1 MDPQSYFKPGDW
13 VVYRKTKRG
22 PAPGPRARH
31 VTAAHKGDNYGYTVD
46 KYWVV
51 EDALADGT
59 VLLKTRRGK
68 QNRLSADDPALRKA
82 GVLTRWMHRS
92 RFLEI
97 ERHDSGQPSSAVP
110 A

>member
-1 MDPQSYFKPGDW
+1 MDQQFKAGDW
-13 VVYRKTKRG
+13 VVYRKTKQG

-31 VTAAHKGDNYGYTVD
+31 VTASHKGDNYGYTVD

-51 EDALADGT
+51 EDLLADGT

-68 QNRLSADDPALRKA
+68 QNRLDSDDPALRKA
-82 GVLTRWMHRS
+82 GLLTRWMYRS
-92 RFLEI
+92 RFLDI
-97 ERHDSGQPSSAVP
+97 ERHDSGHPSGAVT